1 MTYEL
6 LSQSKKVNKQ
16 GERRSGGGGGGVGGW
31 SLIRAGWEVGKL
43 FEEKSDKREGT
54 PIRNPRVGKSPTFS
68 FSI

>member
-1 MTYEL
+1 M
-6 LSQSKKVNKQ
+6 
-16 GERRSGGGGGGVGGW
+16 GGGGGGGVGGW
-31 SLIRAGWEVGKL
+31 SLIRAGGEVGKL

>member
-1 MTYEL
+1 MAYEL

-16 GERRSGGGGGGVGGW
+16 GERRSEEGGAVGGW

>member
-16 GERRSGGGGGGVGGW
+16 GERRSEGGGGAVGGW

-43 FEEKSDKREGT
+43 FEEKAIRGRGHLLGT
-54 PIRNPRVGKSPTFS
+54 QE
-68 FSI
+68 

>member
-16 GERRSGGGGGGVGGW
+16 GERRSEGGGGGGGGGPQKG
-31 SLIRAGWEVGKL
+31 AGGEVGKL